1 MFSKILKIKSI
12 DFIINQN
19 VQSETYAEK
28 MSVQDSTMF
37 WSQLYM
43 FIYAN
48 PPVIKFN
55 ATPIVELVLS

>member
-1 MFSKILKIKSI
+1 MRTIW
-12 DFIINQN
+12 N
-19 VQSETYAEK
+19 ERGAEK
-28 MSVQDSTMF
+28 MSVQDSAMF
-37 WSQLYM
+37 WSRFCV